1 VVPYFTSNYTK
12 KTYYPFDQRIL
23 DIHFICV
30 KLQKQI
36 FLLVRKLEIKNITL
50 SYDAQPIVK
59 GISFS
64 ISEGKITALIGP
76 NGAGKSSTFRILSG
90 LVSPD
95 IGGVFLDGIQMKS
108 FNDLRSYCGYLL
120 ETADFYT
127 YLSGKKNLELLISL
141 TKSSSNATELLEM
154 VGLSKEAD
162 KKVQHY
168 SKGMK
173 QRLGLAQVLINNPS
187 FLILDEPFNGLDPE
201 VKELILK
208 LLTDLKN
215 KGKGILVSTH
225 LLEDIETI
233 ADDFI
238 LLNQGE
244 IYLSGSMNTF
254 GTDRHNVKMHFE
266 EPLPQNL
273 NIGLENHKNRNILSL
288 KANEKETKT
297 VLKELY
303 ELGFIPYKIDRSRLL
318 YDKYMEIIK

>member
-1 VVPYFTSNYTK
+1 M
-12 KTYYPFDQRIL
+12 
-23 DIHFICV
+23 
-30 KLQKQI
+30 
-36 FLLVRKLEIKNITL
+36 RKLEIKNIAL
-50 SYDAQPIVK
+50 SYDSQPIVK

-90 LVSPD
+90 LVRPD
-95 IGGVFLDGIQMKS
+95 SGAVFLDGIQMKS
-108 FNDLRSYCGYLL
+108 FNDLRNNCGYLL
-120 ETADFYT
+120 ETADFYS
-127 YLSGKKNLELLISL
+127 YLSGKKNLELLIAL
-141 TKSSSNATELLEM
+141 TKSSASANELLEM
-154 VGLSKEAD
+154 VGLAKAAD
-162 KKVQHY
+162 KKVQYY

-173 QRLGLAQVLINNPS
+173 QRLGLAQVLIDNPS

-208 LLTDLKN
+208 LLIDLKK

-244 IYLSGSMNTF
+244 IYLSGSMDTF
-254 GTDRHNVKMHFE
+254 SNDRQNVKMHFE
-266 EPLPQNL
+266 EPIPENVNL
-273 NIGLENHKNRNILSL
+273 AFENCKIGNTLTLN
-288 KANEKETKT
+288 ANEKETQII
-297 VLKELY
+297 LKELY
-303 ELGFIPYKIDRSRLL
+303 ELGFIPFKIDRSSLL

>member
-1 VVPYFTSNYTK
+1 M
-12 KTYYPFDQRIL
+12 
-23 DIHFICV
+23 
-30 KLQKQI
+30 
-36 FLLVRKLEIKNITL
+36 RKLDIKNITL

-90 LVSPD
+90 LVIPD
-95 IGGVFLDGIQMKS
+95 NGKVFLNGIQMKS
-108 FNDLRSYCGYLL
+108 FNDLRNHCGYLL

-141 TKSSSNATELLEM
+141 TKSSANATALLEM
-154 VGLSKEAD
+154 VGLTKDAD

-173 QRLGLAQVLINNPS
+173 QRLGLAQVLIDNPS

-238 LLNQGE
+238 LLNEGE
-244 IYLSGSMNTF
+244 IYLSGSMDTF
-254 GTDRHNVKMHFE
+254 SSDRQNVKMYFIE
-266 EPLPQNL
+266 SLPLNL
-273 NIGLENHKNRNILSL
+273 NLGFENKKNGNILTL
-288 KANEKETKT
+288 KANEKETQT
-297 VLKELY
+297 ILKELY
-303 ELGFIPYKIDRSRLL
+303 ELGFIPYKIDRSSLL
-318 YDKYMEIIK
+318 HDKYMEIIK